1 VAYGIRLT
9 AHGIAPAAIGRSGQ
23 PFSICQEDLLSKA
36 KNGKPPDG
44 EQVVDYRHKK
54 VKRLN
59 IPPAGLA
66 ARGEMG

>member
-1 VAYGIRLT
+1 LR
-9 AHGIAPAAIGRSGQ
+9 
-23 PFSICQEDLLSKA
+23 KA
-36 KNGKPPDG
+36 RNGKPPEG

-66 ARGEMG
+66 ARGELV